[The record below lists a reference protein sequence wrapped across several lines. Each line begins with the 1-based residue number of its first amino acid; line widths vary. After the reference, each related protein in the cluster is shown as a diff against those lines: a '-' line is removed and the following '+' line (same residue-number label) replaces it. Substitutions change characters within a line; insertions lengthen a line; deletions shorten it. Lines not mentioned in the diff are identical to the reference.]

1 MNFGWLHIARLGLVQ
16 MALGAIV
23 VLTTST
29 INRVMVVELALPALL
44 PGLLVGLH
52 YAMQGLRPRMGHGSD
67 VGGRRTPWILG
78 GMLVL
83 ALGGLGAAG
92 ATALLSVSTLLGT
105 LAAALAFATI
115 GVGVSACGTNLLVLL
130 AKRVAPSRRAAAAT
144 TVWLMMIFGFALTA
158 GLAGKLLD
166 PYSPARLVMVTGA
179 VSLIAVIVTVLALW
193 GLEGASATKVS
204 SSAALETLEARGAPA
219 SVACE
224 TGADPAQTLAASAE
238 PKPTFKEALLQVWSE
253 PAARQF
259 TIFVFVSMLAYS
271 AQDLI
276 LEPFAGTVF
285 GYTPGQSTQL
295 AGIQHGG
302 AFAGM
307 LLAAF
312 AGSRIAGRQLGSLR
326 AWTIGGCIASALAL
340 AGLVMGGVMTDAASR
355 WPLQANVFLL
365 GLSNGAFAIAAI
377 ASMMRLASEGRAQR
391 EGVRM
396 GLWGAAQ
403 AIAFG
408 AGGLIGAAASD
419 VARWILGEPGLAY
432 AAVFAVEALLFVA
445 AARLASRIGQSS
457 SGEFRIDVDR
467 AADFGHE
474 AAKPSGVPG

>member
-83 ALGGLGAAG
+83 AMGGLGAAG

-193 GLEGASATKVS
+193 GLEG
-204 SSAALETLEARGAPA
+204 
-219 SVACE
+219 
-224 TGADPAQTLAASAE
+224 
-238 PKPTFKEALLQVWSE
+238 
-253 PAARQF
+253 
-259 TIFVFVSMLAYS
+259 
-271 AQDLI
+271 
-276 LEPFAGTVF
+276 
-285 GYTPGQSTQL
+285 
-295 AGIQHGG
+295 
-302 AFAGM
+302 
-307 LLAAF
+307 
-312 AGSRIAGRQLGSLR
+312 
-326 AWTIGGCIASALAL
+326 
-340 AGLVMGGVMTDAASR
+340 
-355 WPLQANVFLL
+355 
-365 GLSNGAFAIAAI
+365 
-377 ASMMRLASEGRAQR
+377 
-391 EGVRM
+391 
-396 GLWGAAQ
+396 
-403 AIAFG
+403 
-408 AGGLIGAAASD
+408 
-419 VARWILGEPGLAY
+419 
-432 AAVFAVEALLFVA
+432 
-445 AARLASRIGQSS
+445 
-457 SGEFRIDVDR
+457 
-467 AADFGHE
+467 
-474 AAKPSGVPG
+474 